1 MKDMLDKPLLSIVI
15 PTKDRYVYI
24 KVCVLTLLELKKKYA
39 NIEIVVQ
46 DNTKD
51 NTEFLMFLEQEKLD
65 QIMYYHTREVLS
77 VVDNC
82 NLGISHATG
91 EYVCMIGDDD
101 SVTDAIVDV
110 VNWMKI
116 NSIDSCLGNLVRY
129 NWPDLQYKHHRFPDL
144 TIPHKKYSMLTI
156 DPKKELQ
163 GCLQEGA
170 FQIRR
175 LPRVYHGVVARTILE
190 KVRSQTGCYF
200 PGPSPDMANA
210 VALCMNLGKHVVVN
224 IPIIIDGFCYKS
236 TGGMGTRGAHIGQ
249 IENMTHL
256 PKKTAVLWESKIVKY
271 WTAETIYAESTL
283 KALRACGIKAEKY
296 FLMFNY
302 IASYAAFVSYNRHF
316 WKLILPYISLKKD
329 MISLLYYCL
338 RILKKRGRN
347 YILNFFK
354 TRMRITKDTIRYDI
368 KSLSDAVDFV
378 NQFYIANKSK
388 ALGKYE

>member
-1 MKDMLDKPLLSIVI
+1 
-15 PTKDRYVYI
+15 
-24 KVCVLTLLELKKKYA
+24 
-39 NIEIVVQ
+39 
-46 DNTKD
+46 
-51 NTEFLMFLEQEKLD
+51 
-65 QIMYYHTREVLS
+65 
-77 VVDNC
+77 
-82 NLGISHATG
+82 
-91 EYVCMIGDDD
+91 
-101 SVTDAIVDV
+101 
-110 VNWMKI
+110 MKI